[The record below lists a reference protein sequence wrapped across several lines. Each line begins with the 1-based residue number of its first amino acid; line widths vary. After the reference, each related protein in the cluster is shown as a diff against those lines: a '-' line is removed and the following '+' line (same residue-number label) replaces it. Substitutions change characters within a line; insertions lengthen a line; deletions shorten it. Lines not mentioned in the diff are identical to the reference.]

1 MIVRASSYKTGGPG
15 GDIMIESDRDLEEL
29 AIWAGLQGAAMRAQA
44 QREAN
49 VMNIKLAREAR
60 GASAHEAA
68 LNRAW
73 QERMSSTA
81 HQREVA
87 DLIAAGLNP
96 ILTATGGS
104 GAYVGAGAMG
114 HSAQAVVQSEYGDN
128 PLRDL
133 AQSATA
139 ARRLQKLDVELGKGQ
154 LELQKSQVELQKSQ
168 IAKNIEEMATQRTM
182 QQLNSAAAVREAKNA
197 ALLEEQRSLTGVQ
210 KEKLKTETTA
220 AGLQLPKLERE
231 AEMYGHEVLGKPL
244 TWIEKILQILPWK

>member
-1 MIVRASSYKTGGPG
+1 MIIRAFSYKSGGPG

-29 AIWAGLQGAAMRAQA
+29 AIWASLQGAAMRAQA

-60 GASAHEAA
+60 AASAREAA
-68 LNRAW
+68 LNREW
-73 QERMSSTA
+73 QEYMSSTA

-104 GAYVGAGAMG
+104 GAFVGAGAMG

-139 ARRLQKLDVELGKGQ
+139 ARRLQQLDLKLGESQ
-154 LELQKSQVELQKSQ
+154 LELQKSQV
-168 IAKNIEEMATQRTM
+168 AKNIEEIATQRTM

-197 ALLEEQRSLTGVQ
+197 ALLEEQRSLVGVQ
-210 KEKLKTETTA
+210 REKLKTETTA

-231 AEMYGHEVLGKPL
+231 AEMYGSVVGKPL
-244 TWIEKILQILPWK
+244 TWIEKLMQILPWK

>member
-1 MIVRASSYKTGGPG
+1 
-15 GDIMIESDRDLEEL
+15 MIESDRDLEEL
-29 AIWAGLQGAAMRAQA
+29 AIWASLQGAAMRAQA

-60 GASAHEAA
+60 EASAREAA
-68 LNRAW
+68 LNREW
-73 QERMSSTA
+73 QEYMSSTA

-104 GAYVGAGAMG
+104 GAFVGAGAMG

-139 ARRLQKLDVELGKGQ
+139 ARRLQKLDMELGKGQ
-154 LELQKSQVELQKSQ
+154 LELQKSQVELQKSQMELQKSQ

-197 ALLEEQRSLTGVQ
+197 ALLEEQRSLVGAQ
-210 KEKLKTETTA
+210 REKLKTETTA
-220 AGLQLPKLERE
+220 AELQLPKLERE

-244 TWIEKILQILPWK
+244 TWLEKLLKILPLPLK

>member
-1 MIVRASSYKTGGPG
+1 MIIRVSRHNSGGPG
-15 GDIMIESDRDLEEL
+15 GDIVIESDRDLEEL
-29 AIWAGLQGAAMRAQA
+29 AIWASLHGAAMRAEA

-49 VMNIKLAREAR
+49 LMNIKLAREAR
-60 GASAHEAA
+60 AASAREAA
-68 LNRAW
+68 LNREW
-73 QERMSSTA
+73 QEYMSSTA

-104 GAYVGAGAMG
+104 GAFVGAGAMG

-139 ARRLQKLDVELGKGQ
+139 ARRLQQLDLKLGESQ
-154 LELQKSQVELQKSQ
+154 LELQKSQ

-197 ALLEEQRSLTGVQ
+197 ALLEEQRSLVGAQ
-210 KEKLKTETTA
+210 REKLKTETTA
-220 AGLQLPKLERE
+220 ASLQLPKLQRE

-244 TWIEKILQILPWK
+244 SWIEKILKILPLPLK

>member
-1 MIVRASSYKTGGPG
+1 
-15 GDIMIESDRDLEEL
+15 MIEYDRDLEQL
-29 AIWAGLQGAAMRAQA
+29 AIWASLQGSAMRAQA

-49 VMNIKLAREAR
+49 LVNIKLAREAR
-60 GASAHEAA
+60 EASAREAA
-68 LNRAW
+68 LNREW
-73 QERMSSTA
+73 QEYMSSTA

-104 GAYVGAGAMG
+104 GAFVGAGAMG

-139 ARRLQKLDVELGKGQ
+139 ARRLQQLDLKLGESQ
-154 LELQKSQVELQKSQ
+154 LELQKSQ
-168 IAKNIEEMATQRTM
+168 IAKNIEEIATQRTM

-197 ALLEEQRSLTGVQ
+197 ALLEEQRSLVGAQ
-210 KEKLKTETTA
+210 REKLKTETTA
-220 AGLQLPKLERE
+220 ASLQLPKLQRE

-244 TWIEKILQILPWK
+244 SWVEKLLKILPIPWK

>member
-1 MIVRASSYKTGGPG
+1 
-15 GDIMIESDRDLEEL
+15 MIESDRDLEQL
-29 AIWAGLQGAAMRAQA
+29 AIWASLEGAAMRAQA

-49 VMNIKLAREAR
+49 IMNIKLAREAR
-60 GASAHEAA
+60 AASAREAA
-68 LNRAW
+68 LNREW
-73 QERMSSTA
+73 QEYMSSTA

-104 GAYVGAGAMG
+104 GAFVGAGAMG

-139 ARRLQKLDVELGKGQ
+139 ARRLEQLDLKLGESQ
-154 LELQKSQVELQKSQ
+154 LELQKSQ

-197 ALLEEQRSLTGVQ
+197 ALLEEQRSLVGAQ
-210 KEKLKTETTA
+210 REKLKTETTA
-220 AGLQLPKLERE
+220 ASLQLPKLERE

-244 TWIEKILQILPWK
+244 SWIEKLLKILPIPWK

>member
-1 MIVRASSYKTGGPG
+1 MIIRVSSYKSGGPG
-15 GDIMIESDRDLEEL
+15 GDIMMESDRDLEEL
-29 AIWAGLQGAAMRAQA
+29 AIWASLQGAAMRAEA

-60 GASAHEAA
+60 AASAREAA
-68 LNRAW
+68 LNREW

-139 ARRLQKLDVELGKGQ
+139 ARRLQQLDLKLGESQ
-154 LELQKSQVELQKSQ
+154 LELQKSQ

-197 ALLEEQRSLTGVQ
+197 ALLEEQRSLVGAQT
-210 KEKLKTETTA
+210 EKLKTETSA
-220 AGLQLPKLERE
+220 ASLQLPKLQRE

-244 TWIEKILQILPWK
+244 SWIEKLLKILPIPLK

>member
-1 MIVRASSYKTGGPG
+1 VIAVEMV
-15 GDIMIESDRDLEEL
+15 DRDLEEL
-29 AIWAGLQGAAMRAQA
+29 AIWASLTGSAMRAEA

-60 GASAHEAA
+60 AASAREAA
-68 LNRAW
+68 LNREW

-87 DLIAAGLNP
+87 DLVAAGLNP

-139 ARRLQKLDVELGKGQ
+139 ARRLQQLDLKLGESQ
-154 LELQKSQVELQKSQ
+154 LDLQKSQ
-168 IAKNIEEMATQRTM
+168 IAKNVEEIATQRTM
-182 QQLNSAAAVREAKNA
+182 QQLNSAAAFREAKNA
-197 ALLEEQRSLTGVQ
+197 ALLEEQRSLVGAQ
-210 KEKLKTETTA
+210 REKLRTETTA
-220 AGLQLPKLERE
+220 AELELPKLQRE

-244 TWIEKILQILPWK
+244 TWIEKILKILPWK

>member
-1 MIVRASSYKTGGPG
+1 
-15 GDIMIESDRDLEEL
+15 MIESDRDLEEL
-29 AIWAGLQGAAMRAQA
+29 AIWASLQGAAMRAEA
-44 QREAN
+44 QRKAN
-49 VMNIKLAREAR
+49 LTNIKLAREAR
-60 GASAHEAA
+60 AASAHEAA

-139 ARRLQKLDVELGKGQ
+139 ARRLQKLDMELGKGQ
-154 LELQKSQVELQKSQ
+154 VELQKSQVELQKSQ
-168 IAKNIEEMATQRTM
+168 
-182 QQLNSAAAVREAKNA
+182 
-197 ALLEEQRSLTGVQ
+197 
-210 KEKLKTETTA
+210 
-220 AGLQLPKLERE
+220 
-231 AEMYGHEVLGKPL
+231 
-244 TWIEKILQILPWK
+244 